1 MVILLLIKEQKWRH
15 SKMGTKGEMI
25 RMKGLQLENILEGI
39 KNLKL
44 ESKYSKTK
52 LEKVTTLIKH

>member
-1 MVILLLIKEQKWRH
+1 
-15 SKMGTKGEMI
+15 MGTKGEMI